1 LKVLYI
7 TFFTIFAD
15 QVTKLLV
22 KGFNIPFLG
31 FSHRGMELYSSID
44 IIGDFFRF
52 TYVENPGMAFG
63 INFGGE
69 LFFCFFRFAAGI
81 VILYYLYKVRNKKLL
96 LRIPLALI
104 LAGDIGNLIDRMF
117 YGVFYNEAP
126 LFYGKVVDFI
136 SIKIFK
142 IDFFGFYMTRWP
154 VFNISDIA
162 ITVGIFLI
170 VIFYKKIYEN
180 DDSNSEPVL
189 PAPVSELQKPNN

>member
-7 TFFTIFAD
+7 TFLAIFAD
-15 QVTKLLV
+15 QATKLLV

-31 FSHRGMELYSSID
+31 LYHQGMELNSSIE
-44 IIGDFFRF
+44 IIGDFLRF
-52 TYVENPGMAFG
+52 TFVENPGMAFG

-69 LFFCFFRFAAGI
+69 LFFSFFRIIAGI
-81 VILYYLYKVRNKKLL
+81 VILYYLFKVRNKKLL

-136 SIKIFK
+136 QVKIFK
-142 IDFFGFYMTRWP
+142 IDLFGFYMTRWP

-162 ITVGIFLI
+162 ITIGILLL
-170 VIFYKKIYEN
+170 VIFYKKIYES
-180 DDSNSEPVL
+180 DDSNVEPVL
-189 PAPVSELQKPNN
+189 STPVSEIQKTNN